1 MKTIEKLLQEYHS
14 RESFVRYLRIGQ
26 FFCNFYIAEPWPE
39 LYHETDIVK
48 AIDKINMWLID
59 NGYTNKMPTKI
70 QELP

>member
-14 RESFVRYLRIGQ
+14 RESFVKHLRVGQ
-26 FFCNFYIAEPWPE
+26 FFVNFYIEEPWSD
-39 LYHETDIVK
+39 LYYEEDIVK

-59 NGYTNKMPTKI
+59 NGYVHKMPKKT